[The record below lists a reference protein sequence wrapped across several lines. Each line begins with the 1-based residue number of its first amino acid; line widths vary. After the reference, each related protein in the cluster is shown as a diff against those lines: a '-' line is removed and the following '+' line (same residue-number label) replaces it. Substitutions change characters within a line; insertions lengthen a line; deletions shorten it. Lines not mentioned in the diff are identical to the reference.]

1 VRHDCLLL
9 QNSRNKG
16 ASVLTGAI
24 VYVGV
29 LGLEIAERLTVLH
42 HIGFRQAC

>member
-1 VRHDCLLL
+1 MTACCCRKVET
-9 QNSRNKG
+9 
-16 ASVLTGAI
+16 VLATGAI

-42 HIGFRQAC
+42 HIGFTQVC